1 MNNTLK
7 KLMMALALCGA
18 LCGTAMA
25 TPKDCAPAK
34 GKAPAHDHGH
44 FETDRPAHRHAV
56 AKHTPRRHVA
66 NLHAKISAAQAAAEK
81 RAARAARANEPTIS
95 VYSNYDAL
103 FKNSP
108 PEGKPTVVVNKQIN
122 ISNSTVVIN
131 CPCAPP
137 RAAGREI
144 PLPCR
149 AFDPIT

>member
-7 KLMMALALCGA
+7 KLMMAFALCGA

-25 TPKDCAPAK
+25 TPNDCAPAK

-44 FETDRPAHRHAV
+44 IEPPRPAHRHEV

-108 PEGKPTVVVNKQIN
+108 PEEKPTVVVNKQIN
-122 ISNSTVVIN
+122 IANSTVVIN
-131 CPCAPP
+131 
-137 RAAGREI
+137 
-144 PLPCR
+144 
-149 AFDPIT
+149 